1 VQVFGWLTLNDLTD
15 GAKTIVAHIEHLLFD
30 DTEIWMADSN
40 PAPVVPGPVTGAT
53 VQVAG
58 VLVVDANAVAFD
70 ALTAGQVKVLHIAH
84 GVTVGT
90 TTVAAVVEV
99 TVTGVEECA
108 VGSNTD
114 IGVTK

>member
-1 VQVFGWLTLNDLTD
+1 
-15 GAKTIVAHIEHLLFD
+15 
-30 DTEIWMADSN
+30 
-40 PAPVVPGPVTGAT
+40 
-53 VQVAG
+53 
-58 VLVVDANAVAFD
+58 
-70 ALTAGQVKVLHIAH
+70 
-84 GVTVGT
+84 VTVGT